1 VLWRPH
7 PDEEVAAE
15 TGVTVEQLRAAV
27 DRVRA
32 RLLSVR
38 STRVAPATDD
48 KVLASW
54 NGLAIGALAE
64 AGRVFRRLD
73 FIDAA
78 ARAADFVVQNLN
90 DPDGRLLRS
99 WRDGKTSGRG
109 FLDDYALLGDG
120 LLTLY
125 ETTFDPRW
133 WQQAM
138 RLGREIVRLFADERG
153 GLYDTGS
160 DVAQGIVRPKDL
172 FDNAVPSGN
181 SAASDLLLRLAA
193 LSGDASLEEAAT
205 GFLRLLA
212 PALKQAPSGF
222 GQALS
227 ALDRALGRAVE
238 IAVVGD
244 LDSLEARALLDT
256 AWRPYLPNRAMAAGP
271 EGTVEPPLM
280 RARAAKNELPAA
292 YVCENFACKEPVTEP
307 ADLAKQL
314 TL

>member
-1 VLWRPH
+1 
-7 PDEEVAAE
+7 
-15 TGVTVEQLRAAV
+15 
-27 DRVRA
+27 VRG
-32 RLLSVR
+32 RLLEAR
-38 STRVAPATDD
+38 SARIAPATDD

-54 NGLAIGALAE
+54 NGLAIASLAE
-64 AGRVFRRLD
+64 AGRVFGRQD
-73 FIDAA
+73 FVEAA
-78 ARAADFVVQNLN
+78 ARAATFVVENLV
-90 DPDGRLLRS
+90 DADGRLLRS
-99 WRDGKTSGRG
+99 WREGKTSGPG

-120 LLTLY
+120 LLSLY
-125 ETTFDPRW
+125 ETTFEPRW
-133 WQQAM
+133 WSEAM

-153 GLYDTGS
+153 GFFDTGS

-244 LDSLEARALLDT
+244 LSSPEARALLET
-256 AWRPYLPNRAMAAGP
+256 AWGRFLPNRVMAGGP
-271 EGTVEPPLM
+271 EGTEEPALM
-280 RARAAKNELPAA
+280 RARTPRGGPTA
-292 YVCENFACKEPVTEP
+292 YVCESFACMEPVTDP
-307 ADLAKQL
+307 QRLAAQL
-314 TL
+314 LDRDSEK